1 MNAILLVV
9 TGLSLLVA
17 GFMSAIAWRMT
28 REERRRS
35 DARVAAL
42 SSAIY
47 EENGEEP
54 ATFRLFDQN
63 GARSKARYGIVAV
76 VGVCVVSSIVG
87 FTVIGPRLPQLS
99 HRSPVRA
106 SEAARSAPD
115 APLELLALENERDGD
130 QLVVRGIVRNPLDAV
145 ERDGLTAVVLVFGH
159 DGALISTGR
168 AVVPAG
174 RLGPGATT
182 PFVVSIA
189 GAANVDRF
197 RLSFR
202 IDTRVE
208 PHVDRRTS

>member
-1 MNAILLVV
+1 MNDILLAV

-17 GFMSAIAWRMT
+17 GFMSAIAWRMS

-35 DARVAAL
+35 DARIAAL

-47 EENGEEP
+47 EENGEQP
-54 ATFRLFDQN
+54 GTFRLFDQ
-63 GARSKARYGIVAV
+63 GSAPSEARYGMVAV
-76 VGVCVVSSIVG
+76 VGACVVSVIVAL
-87 FTVIGPRLPQLS
+87 TVIGARLPRNSQQP
-99 HRSPVRA
+99 PVRT
-106 SEAARSAPD
+106 SEASRSVPD

-168 AVVPAG
+168 AAVPAG

-202 IDTRVE
+202 TDTRIE